1 MYLTQI
7 MLANTVGINY
17 IIADCQRMH
26 TLVMSGFPSGDSET
40 PRSDM
45 AVLYDVEPTR
55 SGVRVLIQ
63 SDIAPNIDAYRM
75 YCARNTEPCVKN
87 ISALSEVLQNGMK
100 LRFSVCA
107 NPTVQQSHTHGP
119 RSARRFISDYDQRQR
134 WLKRKLAEGGA
145 GLNMAIETGSDTVRG
160 KRKDAPLKFIGVR
173 WAGVLTITDAKAFER
188 LLRTGLGPERAYGMG
203 MLTLQRY

>member
-119 RSARRFISDYDQRQR
+119 RSARRFISDRDSRLPRISAPKPASPMRSTIALVILRRCAIWHEEGFSVEIPRAISSPARWRSPRCLLPFPVSSLRQ
-134 WLKRKLAEGGA
+134 
-145 GLNMAIETGSDTVRG
+145 
-160 KRKDAPLKFIGVR
+160 
-173 WAGVLTITDAKAFER
+173 
-188 LLRTGLGPERAYGMG
+188 
-203 MLTLQRY
+203 

>member
-100 LRFSVCA
+100 LRFSHE
-107 NPTVQQSHTHGP
+107 NPSIIQCYK
-119 RSARRFISDYDQRQR
+119 DY
-134 WLKRKLAEGGA
+134 LG
-145 GLNMAIETGSDTVRG
+145 
-160 KRKDAPLKFIGVR
+160 APLSEKSHH
-173 WAGVLTITDAKAFER
+173 
-188 LLRTGLGPERAYGMG
+188 LLHTTYHSWKLPGEE
-203 MLTLQRY
+203 